1 MNYCEIYL
9 YIGSLNLYRLLKWCF
24 NMKRYTRRVQFTGKS
39 TYIVSLPKTWVVR
52 HGLKPGSQVVVEERG
67 GIVVVKPM
75 DSSIARSRS
84 LAISIDKKTNI
95 DSAIRMVIA
104 AYIMGYDVIVL
115 KTSDYVNP
123 LIRNTIR
130 ELIINKLPGVE
141 IIGEDEK
148 EIQLQVLL
156 NTTSIPIQDI
166 LKRLVKVVY
175 SVVQD
180 ACMALTGSGEV
191 SADEVV
197 KEDDSVD
204 RVYFYAIR
212 ALNMAGEG
220 DIETSEVYDVKE
232 LLTYRSLSKL
242 LERIG
247 DHGVNIARNA
257 AIIQS
262 HRSLMEEVGEL
273 CNSALNIYLKATNAF
288 FEFNYSSINEID
300 QEIRELREKERA
312 LLGKYINI
320 LNPKELIPLLS
331 VLESARRIL
340 EYSRDIAE
348 LAIDIN
354 VYRTMTGISET
365 STLAENKPLS

>member
-1 MNYCEIYL
+1 V
-9 YIGSLNLYRLLKWCF
+9 
-24 NMKRYTRRVQFTGKS
+24 KRYTRRVQFTGKS

-148 EIQLQVLL
+148 EIRLQVLL

-247 DHGVNIARNA
+247 DHGVNIAKNA
-257 AIIQS
+257 PILS
-262 HRSLMEEVGEL
+262 SYKNLVEEVSEL
-273 CNSALNIYLKATNAF
+273 CTSALKIYLKAINAF
-288 FEFNYSSINEID
+288 FEFNYRTID
-300 QEIRELREKERA
+300 EVDREIRELRRREESV
-312 LLGKYINI
+312 LGKYINI
-320 LNPKELIPLLS
+320 LNPRELIPLLS
-331 VLESARRIL
+331 LLESTRRIA

-354 VYRTMTGISET
+354 VYKSMRKLDEKSASTDNITPIIQ
-365 STLAENKPLS
+365 STL

>member
-1 MNYCEIYL
+1 
-9 YIGSLNLYRLLKWCF
+9 
-24 NMKRYTRRVQFTGKS
+24 MKRYTRRVQFTGKS

-148 EIQLQVLL
+148 EIRLQVLL

-247 DHGVNIARNA
+247 DHGVNIARNV

-300 QEIRELREKERA
+300 QEIRELRRREKTV
-312 LLGKYINI
+312 LGKYINI

>member
-1 MNYCEIYL
+1 V
-9 YIGSLNLYRLLKWCF
+9 
-24 NMKRYTRRVQFTGKS
+24 KRYTRRVQFTGKS

-148 EIQLQVLL
+148 EIRLQVLL

-247 DHGVNIARNA
+247 DHGVNIARNV

-300 QEIRELREKERA
+300 QEIRELRRREKTV
-312 LLGKYINI
+312 LGKYINI

>member
-1 MNYCEIYL
+1 
-9 YIGSLNLYRLLKWCF
+9 
-24 NMKRYTRRVQFTGKS
+24 MKRYTRRIQFTGKS

-75 DSSIARSRS
+75 DSSIPRSRS

-130 ELIINKLPGVE
+130 ELIVNKLPGVE

-166 LKRLVKVVY
+166 LKRLTKVVY

-180 ACMALTGSGEV
+180 ACMALNVSGEV

-262 HRSLMEEVGEL
+262 HRSLVEEVGEI

-331 VLESARRIL
+331 VLESARRIS

-365 STLAENKPLS
+365 STMAENKPPS

>member
-1 MNYCEIYL
+1 
-9 YIGSLNLYRLLKWCF
+9 
-24 NMKRYTRRVQFTGKS
+24 MKRYTRRVQFTGKS

-67 GIVVVKPM
+67 RIVVVKPM
-75 DSSIARSRS
+75 DSSIARSMS
-84 LAISIDKKTNI
+84 LTISIDKKTNI
-95 DSAIRMVIA
+95 DSAIRIVIA

-130 ELIINKLPGVE
+130 ELIVNKLPGVE
-141 IIGEDEK
+141 IISEDEI
-148 EIQLQVLL
+148 EIRLQVLL

-166 LKRLVKVVY
+166 FKRLVKVVY

-220 DIETSEVYDVKE
+220 DIETSQVYDVKE

-300 QEIRELREKERA
+300 QEIRELRRREETV
-312 LLGKYINI
+312 LGKYINI

-331 VLESARRIL
+331 VLESARRIS

-365 STLAENKPLS
+365 STLAENNPPS

>member
-1 MNYCEIYL
+1 
-9 YIGSLNLYRLLKWCF
+9 
-24 NMKRYTRRVQFTGKS
+24 MKRYTRRVQFTGKS

-75 DSSIARSRS
+75 DSSIPRSRS

-130 ELIINKLPGVE
+130 ELIVNKLPGVE

-148 EIQLQVLL
+148 EIRLQVLL

-212 ALNMAGEG
+212 ALNKAGEG
-220 DIETSEVYDVKE
+220 DIETSQVYDVKE
-232 LLTYRSLSKL
+232 LLTYRSLCKL

-262 HRSLMEEVGEL
+262 HRSLVEEVGEL

-300 QEIRELREKERA
+300 QEIGELRRMEETV
-312 LLGKYINI
+312 LGKYINI
-320 LNPKELIPLLS
+320 LNPKELIQLLS
-331 VLESARRIL
+331 VLESARRIS

-365 STLAENKPLS
+365 NTLAENKPFS

>member
-1 MNYCEIYL
+1 
-9 YIGSLNLYRLLKWCF
+9 
-24 NMKRYTRRVQFTGKS
+24 MKRYTRRIQFTGKS

-75 DSSIARSRS
+75 DSSIPRSRS

-148 EIQLQVLL
+148 EIRLQVLL

-220 DIETSEVYDVKE
+220 DIETSQVYDVKE

-262 HRSLMEEVGEL
+262 HRSLVEEVGEI
-273 CNSALNIYLKATNAF
+273 CNSALNTYLKATNAF

-331 VLESARRIL
+331 VLESARRIS

-365 STLAENKPLS
+365 STMAENKPPS

>member
-1 MNYCEIYL
+1 
-9 YIGSLNLYRLLKWCF
+9 
-24 NMKRYTRRVQFTGKS
+24 MKRYTRRIQFTGKS

-52 HGLKPGSQVVVEERG
+52 QGLKPGSQVVVEERG

-75 DSSIARSRS
+75 DSSIPRSRS

-130 ELIINKLPGVE
+130 ELIVNKLPGVE
-141 IIGEDEK
+141 IISEDEK
-148 EIQLQVLL
+148 EIRLQVLL

-166 LKRLVKVVY
+166 LKRLTKVVY

-180 ACMALTGSGEV
+180 ACMALNASGEV

-220 DIETSEVYDVKE
+220 DIETGEVYDVKE

-331 VLESARRIL
+331 VLESARRIS

-365 STLAENKPLS
+365 STMAENKPPS

>member
-1 MNYCEIYL
+1 
-9 YIGSLNLYRLLKWCF
+9 
-24 NMKRYTRRVQFTGKS
+24 MKRYTRRIQFTGKS

-75 DSSIARSRS
+75 DSSIPRSRS

-130 ELIINKLPGVE
+130 ELIVNKLPGVE

-220 DIETSEVYDVKE
+220 DIETSQVYDVKE

-262 HRSLMEEVGEL
+262 HRSLVEEVGEI

-331 VLESARRIL
+331 VLESARRIS

-365 STLAENKPLS
+365 STMAENKPPS

>member
-1 MNYCEIYL
+1 
-9 YIGSLNLYRLLKWCF
+9 
-24 NMKRYTRRVQFTGKS
+24 MKRYTRRVQFTGKS

-75 DSSIARSRS
+75 DSSIPRSRS

-130 ELIINKLPGVE
+130 ELIVNKLPGVE
-141 IIGEDEK
+141 IISEDEK

-166 LKRLVKVVY
+166 LKRLTKVVY

-180 ACMALTGSGEV
+180 ACMALNASGEV

-262 HRSLMEEVGEL
+262 HRSLVEEVGEI
-273 CNSALNIYLKATNAF
+273 CNSALNTYLKATNAF

-331 VLESARRIL
+331 VLESARRIS

-365 STLAENKPLS
+365 STLAENKPPS

>member
-1 MNYCEIYL
+1 
-9 YIGSLNLYRLLKWCF
+9 
-24 NMKRYTRRVQFTGKS
+24 MKRYTRRVQFTGKS

-75 DSSIARSRS
+75 DSSIPRSRS

-130 ELIINKLPGVE
+130 ELIVKKLPGVE

-148 EIQLQVLL
+148 EIRLQVLL

-180 ACMALTGSGEV
+180 ACMTLTGSGEV

-220 DIETSEVYDVKE
+220 DIETSQVYDVKE

-247 DHGVNIARNA
+247 DHGVNIVRNA

-262 HRSLMEEVGEL
+262 HRSLVEEVGEL

-288 FEFNYSSINEID
+288 FEFDYNSTNEID

-331 VLESARRIL
+331 VLESARRIS

-354 VYRTMTGISET
+354 IYRTMTGISET
-365 STLAENKPLS
+365 STLAENNPPS